1 MADCP
6 NCGKDVPEGERMCPA
21 CGFDTGE
28 GQAEDVRALR
38 EAGQIHPGRIGVEDP
53 NDFSGG
59 PVRRER
65 SGLPAEDGEH
75 AGPEEID
82 AGL

>member
-6 NCGKDVPEGERMCPA
+6 NCGKDVPAEERMCPA

-28 GQAEDVRALR
+28 AQAGEVRALR
-38 EAGQIHPGRIGVEDP
+38 EAGRIHPGRLGASDA
-53 NDFSGG
+53 NDFAGG
-59 PVRRER
+59 EVRRR
-65 SGLPAEDGEH
+65 ISGLPAEDREDV
-75 AGPEEID
+75 GPEELD